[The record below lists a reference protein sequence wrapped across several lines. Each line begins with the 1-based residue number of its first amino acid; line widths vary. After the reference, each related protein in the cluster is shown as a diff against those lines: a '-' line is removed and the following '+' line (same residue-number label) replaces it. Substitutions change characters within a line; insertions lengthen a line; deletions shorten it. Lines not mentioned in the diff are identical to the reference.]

1 MFFSSANFFVFVRSE
16 SKSISEGD
24 TGCVMD
30 SLLTGLLKG
39 LALFWL
45 MLGLGVTDSCLVH
58 VLRLLNV
65 FTKSVSERSE
75 SDSQS
80 SESQWLVPGEAVFES
95 DF

>member
-24 TGCVMD
+24 TGCVTD
-30 SLLTGLLKG
+30 SLLRGLIKG

-45 MLGLGVTDSCLVH
+45 MLGFCLSDNCL

-65 FTKSVSERSE
+65 DKRSVSERSE
-75 SDSQS
+75 PDSQS

>member
-16 SKSISEGD
+16 SKSISDGE

-30 SLLTGLLKG
+30 SLLMGLLKG

-45 MLGLGVTDSCLVH
+45 MLGFYLKDNCL

-65 FTKSVSERSE
+65 DKRSVSERSE
-75 SDSQS
+75 PDSQS